1 MRIGFNPQK
10 DKQLAPSEFFH
21 QVVIPVYIPHQEGY
35 FKDSFTILKY
45 CLESLF
51 KTCHD
56 KTYVTVVNNGSC
68 KEVVDYLNALYYQ
81 KKIHE
86 LVHTTNIGKLNA
98 VLKGLSGQNFP
109 LLTITDADVLFLNGW
124 QEATYNVYTAFPK
137 AGVVGPVPNSKMLR
151 YFSGNI
157 YFDQLFSKSLQFSKV
172 INPKAMKEFAISV
185 GTPELFNSSHLDKYL
200 TLSSNTVKV
209 VVGSGHF
216 VATYNR
222 RIFDRNIENHSIFKM
237 GSELSKFLDIKALK
251 LDLWRLST
259 EENFAFHMGNV
270 KEEWMTATLQG
281 LHDNKESVS
290 APQLKPITNSK
301 LGTWF
306 KTEVFSRIIFRA
318 PIWRLFLRYK
328 GLSKEE
334 ANTY

>member
-68 KEVVDYLNALYYQ
+68 KEVVDYLNALYHQ

-86 LVHTTNIGKLNA
+86 LVNSTNIGYINA
-98 VLKGLSGQNFP
+98 MLKGISGQDF
-109 LLTITDADVLFLNGW
+109 LFFTTADADVLFLNNW
-124 QEATYNVYTAFPK
+124 QEKSYELFRAFPK
-137 AGVVGPVPNSKMLR
+137 TGAVSPSPNSRVLR
-151 YFSGNI
+151 YFTSNI
-157 YFDQLFSKSLQFSKV
+157 LFEKGFLGKV
-172 INPKAMKEFAISV
+172 RFTENKDPEAMKAFAKSV
-185 GTPELFNSSHLDKYL
+185 GNESLFNRINLQKCL
-200 TLSSNTVKV
+200 TISDTNTRALI
-209 VVGSGHF
+209 GAGHF
-216 VATYNR
+216 IVTYR
-222 RIFDRNIENHSIFKM
+222 SSIFDTLEKRFTKYILGGDSDFIFDKPV
-237 GSELSKFLDIKALK
+237 IKK
-251 LDLWRLST
+251 GYWRLST

-290 APQLKPITNSK
+290 APQLRPIKNTK
-301 LGTWF
+301 LGTWL

-318 PIWRLFLRYK
+318 PFWRLFLRYK